1 MAYALFVK
9 GKRETEWYPSRTQ
22 AVLEAYS
29 KGFVQD
35 YRGQHMLK
43 ESIDLIDSGREE
55 LLGK

>member
-1 MAYALFVK
+1 MAYALFII
-9 GKRETEWYPSRTQ
+9 GKRETECYPSRSQ

-29 KGFVQD
+29 KGFVED